1 MTKQQKKKALFF
13 SMSWIIAII
22 VIIILCQNTRL
33 QKPSNNVWLML
44 TEIEKQMAACEEK
57 IINDFQLVEPEF
69 VWNSDNDINWNS
81 LKWHVIYQ
89 ESNSVNTTEFEC
101 KVWNNWKDVWIN
113 WDRSNNPSSDDII
126 YDDRE

>member
-1 MTKQQKKKALFF
+1 
-13 SMSWIIAII
+13 MSWIIAII

-33 QKPSNNVWLML
+33 QKPSNNVWLVL

-81 LKWHVIYQ
+81 LKWHVLYQ